1 MAFTSYP
8 AAGEDLT
15 ASTLQA
21 LIKELRPVFVRK
33 ASDETVN
40 NSSTLQNDDEL
51 LAAVEANAVYHFKL
65 RLTVNSGTTPDIKV
79 GFTYPTS
86 TTLTYDIMEGE
97 TPSGAAANVLTGPY
111 TQADAAVAFSTTG
124 SDQPCWIEGLIVVSS
139 TPGTFQVQ
147 WAQFAATASNTIVR
161 AGSYLILRRVS

>member
-1 MAFTSYP
+1 MSFTSYP

-15 ASTLQA
+15 ATTLQA
-21 LIKELRPVFVRK
+21 LISELRPVFVRK
-33 ASDETVN
+33 SADETVN

-51 LAAVEANAVYHFKL
+51 LAAVVANATYHFKL
-65 RLTVNSGTTPDIKV
+65 RFAVNSGTTPDFKV

-86 TTLTYDIMEGE
+86 TTLTYDIVEGE
-97 TPSGAAANVLTGPY
+97 TPGTAANVMSGPY